1 MSKEDFI
8 QLNKNQ
14 EEKMLLSENQE
25 KNVKVFANPRNVAA
39 GSLRQKNI
47 NLVHERNLQI
57 YIFNIQKSDIEFE
70 THEEGLDFAK
80 KQGFVVNKF
89 VKKVNNIKEA
99 IDKVKE
105 IGNERSN
112 LSYLIDGAVIK
123 VNNLKDREILGVT
136 AKYPKWAVAYKYPPE
151 KVEAFIKEIKCNV
164 GRTGVITPLAIFK
177 EPKLVDGSSISKAT
191 LHNLDIIR
199 KKDIK
204 IGDVVLIQKA
214 GDVIPEVVE
223 VLKER
228 RTGKEKE
235 FNMPIYCPECN
246 SEVDINN
253 NIYKC
258 INIDC
263 PAILERSIIHFVS
276 RDCMNIKGLGEK
288 IVNQL
293 LETGKIKDISDLYG
307 LTVDD
312 LTEVRENARGL
323 QKNNDDSI
331 LNVDENKDNEH
342 NLFNLIENKEKSSKD
357 KVKKVEK
364 KVWENNLINA
374 INESKER
381 PLENILAGLNIEGLG
396 VNAAKKITKKIDNID
411 DIINAS
417 YEKLI
422 EVEDIGNIVANNII
436 QFFSRK
442 ENAELINKL
451 KERGV
456 KFINNQ
462 ENSKKS
468 EKLIDKK
475 FVVTGTF
482 SIKRNEMK
490 KIVEE
495 NAGIIVNGIT
505 SQVDYLI
512 VGENAGSKLEKAK
525 EKGIS
530 IINEEEFFDMIK
542 S

>member
-342 NLFNLIENKEKSSKD
+342 NLFNFIENKEKSSKD
-357 KVKKVEK
+357 KVKKAEK

-396 VNAAKKITKKIDNID
+396 VNAAKKITKRIDNID

-417 YEKLI
+417 YEELI

-482 SIKRNEMK
+482 SIKRNEIK

-495 NAGIIVNGIT
+495 NSGIIVNGIS

>member
-70 THEEGLDFAK
+70 THEEGLNFAK

-228 RTGKEKE
+228 RTGKEKK
-235 FNMPIYCPECN
+235 FNMPVYCPECN

-276 RDCMNIKGLGEK
+276 RDCMNIKGLGKK

-293 LETGKIKDISDLYG
+293 LETGKIKDISDLYE
-307 LTVDD
+307 LTVDE
-312 LTEVRENARGL
+312 LTEVREKARGL
-323 QKNNDDSI
+323 QKNNDDSV
-331 LNVDENKDNEH
+331 LNVDENKDKQH
-342 NLFNLIENKEKSSKD
+342 DLFDLIENKGKSSKN
-357 KVKKVEK
+357 KLKKAEK
-364 KVWENNLINA
+364 KVWENNLITA

-396 VNAAKKITKKIDNID
+396 VNAAKKITKRINNID

-417 YEKLI
+417 YEELI

-462 ENSKKS
+462 EKSKKS

-482 SIKRNEMK
+482 SIKRNEIK

-495 NAGIIVNGIT
+495 NAGIIVNGIS

-525 EKGIS
+525 EKGIR

>member
-357 KVKKVEK
+357 KVKKAEK

-396 VNAAKKITKKIDNID
+396 VNAAKKITKRIDNID

-417 YEKLI
+417 YEELI

-482 SIKRNEMK
+482 SIKRNDIK

-495 NAGIIVNGIT
+495 NAGIIVNGIS

>member
-25 KNVKVFANPRNVAA
+25 KNVKIFANPRNVAA

-276 RDCMNIKGLGEK
+276 RECMNIKGLGEK

-396 VNAAKKITKKIDNID
+396 VNAAKKITKRIDNID

-417 YEKLI
+417 YEELI

-482 SIKRNEMK
+482 SIKRNEIK

-495 NAGIIVNGIT
+495 NSGIIVNGIS

-525 EKGIS
+525 EKGIR

>member
-14 EEKMLLSENQE
+14 EEKMLLSKNQE
-25 KNVKVFANPRNVAA
+25 KSVKVFANPRNVAA

-99 IDKVKE
+99 IDKIKE

-293 LETGKIKDISDLYG
+293 LETGKIKDISDLYE
-307 LTVDD
+307 LTVDE

-323 QKNNDDSI
+323 QKNDDDSA
-331 LNVDENKDNEH
+331 LNVDKNNDNQHDLFDFVENM
-342 NLFNLIENKEKSSKD
+342 EKSSKN
-357 KVKKVEK
+357 KCKKTEK
-364 KVWENNLINA
+364 KVWENNLITA

-396 VNAAKKITKKIDNID
+396 VNAAKKITKRIDNID

-417 YEKLI
+417 YEELI

-482 SIKRNEMK
+482 SIKRNDIK

-495 NAGIIVNGIT
+495 NAGIIVNGIS

>member
-14 EEKMLLSENQE
+14 EEKMLLSKNQE
-25 KNVKVFANPRNVAA
+25 KSVKVFANPRNVAA

-89 VKKVNNIKEA
+89 VKKVNNIREA

-293 LETGKIKDISDLYG
+293 LETGKIKDISDLYE
-307 LTVDD
+307 LTVDE

-323 QKNNDDSI
+323 QKNDDDSA
-331 LNVDENKDNEH
+331 LNVDKNNDNQHDLFDFVENM
-342 NLFNLIENKEKSSKD
+342 EKSSKN
-357 KVKKVEK
+357 KCKKTEK
-364 KVWENNLINA
+364 KVWENNLITA

-396 VNAAKKITKKIDNID
+396 VNAAKKITKRIDNID

-417 YEKLI
+417 YEELI

-442 ENAELINKL
+442 ENTELINKL

-482 SIKRNEMK
+482 SIKRNEIK

-495 NAGIIVNGIT
+495 NAGIIVNGIS

>member
-89 VKKVNNIKEA
+89 VKKVNNIREA
-99 IDKVKE
+99 IDKIKE

-123 VNNLKDREILGVT
+123 VNNLKDREILGST

-342 NLFNLIENKEKSSKD
+342 NLFNFIENKEKSSKD
-357 KVKKVEK
+357 KVKKAEK

-396 VNAAKKITKKIDNID
+396 VNAAKKITKRIDNID

-417 YEKLI
+417 YEELI

-482 SIKRNEMK
+482 SIKRNDIK

-495 NAGIIVNGIT
+495 NAGIIVNGIS

>member
-70 THEEGLDFAK
+70 THEEGLEFAK

-89 VKKVNNIKEA
+89 VKKVNNIREA

-105 IGNERSN
+105 IGNERPN

-228 RTGKEKE
+228 RVGKEKE

-307 LTVDD
+307 LTVED

-323 QKNNDDSI
+323 QKNNDDSVV
-331 LNVDENKDNEH
+331 NVDGNKDNQH
-342 NLFNLIENKEKSSKD
+342 DLFDFVENIEKSSKN
-357 KVKKVEK
+357 KLKKAEK
-364 KVWENNLINA
+364 KVWENNLITA

-396 VNAAKKITKKIDNID
+396 VNAAKKITKRINNID

-417 YEKLI
+417 YEELI

-456 KFINNQ
+456 KFVNNQ

-482 SIKRNEMK
+482 SIKRNEIK

-495 NAGIIVNGIT
+495 NAGIIVNGIS

>member
-99 IDKVKE
+99 IDKIKE

-342 NLFNLIENKEKSSKD
+342 NLFNFIENKEKSSKD
-357 KVKKVEK
+357 KVKKAEK

-396 VNAAKKITKKIDNID
+396 VNAAKKITKRIDNID

-417 YEKLI
+417 YEELI

-482 SIKRNEMK
+482 SIKRNEIK

-495 NAGIIVNGIT
+495 NSGIIVNGIS

>member
-14 EEKMLLSENQE
+14 EEKMLLSKNQE
-25 KNVKVFANPRNVAA
+25 KSVKVFANPRNVAA

-89 VKKVNNIKEA
+89 VKKVNNIREA
-99 IDKVKE
+99 IDKIKE

-123 VNNLKDREILGVT
+123 VNNLKDREILGST

-293 LETGKIKDISDLYG
+293 LETGKIKDISDLYE
-307 LTVDD
+307 LTVDE

-323 QKNNDDSI
+323 QKNDDASA
-331 LNVDENKDNEH
+331 LNVDKNNDNQHDLFDFVENM
-342 NLFNLIENKEKSSKD
+342 EKSSKN
-357 KVKKVEK
+357 KCKKTEK
-364 KVWENNLINA
+364 KVWENNLITA

-396 VNAAKKITKKIDNID
+396 VNAAKKITKRIDNID

-417 YEKLI
+417 YEELI

-482 SIKRNEMK
+482 SIKRNEIK

-495 NAGIIVNGIT
+495 NSGIIVNGIS

>member
-70 THEEGLDFAK
+70 THEEGLNFAK

-99 IDKVKE
+99 IDKIKE

-136 AKYPKWAVAYKYPPE
+136 AKYPKWAVAYKYTPE

-246 SEVDINN
+246 SELDINN

-293 LETGKIKDISDLYG
+293 LETGKIKDISDLYE

-323 QKNNDDSI
+323 QKNNDDSVI
-331 LNVDENKDNEH
+331 NVDENEDKQHD
-342 NLFNLIENKEKSSKD
+342 LFDLVENKEKSSKN
-357 KVKKVEK
+357 KLKKAEK
-364 KVWENNLINA
+364 KVWENNLITA

-396 VNAAKKITKKIDNID
+396 VNAAKKITKRINNID

-417 YEKLI
+417 YEELI

-442 ENAELINKL
+442 ENTELINKL

-456 KFINNQ
+456 KFVNNQ
-462 ENSKKS
+462 EKSKKS

-482 SIKRNEMK
+482 SIKRNEIK

-495 NAGIIVNGIT
+495 NSGIIVNGIS

-525 EKGIS
+525 EKGIR

>member
-57 YIFNIQKSDIEFE
+57 YIFNIQKSDIEFK

-342 NLFNLIENKEKSSKD
+342 NLFNLIENKEKNSKD

-396 VNAAKKITKKIDNID
+396 VNAAKKITKRINNID

-417 YEKLI
+417 YEELI

-456 KFINNQ
+456 KFVNNQ
-462 ENSKKS
+462 EKSKKS

-482 SIKRNEMK
+482 SIKRNEIK

-495 NAGIIVNGIT
+495 NAGIIVNGIS

-525 EKGIS
+525 EKGIR

>member
-14 EEKMLLSENQE
+14 EEKMLLSKNQE
-25 KNVKVFANPRNVAA
+25 KSVKVFANPRNVAA

-89 VKKVNNIKEA
+89 VKKVNNIREA

-293 LETGKIKDISDLYG
+293 LETGKIKDISDLYE
-307 LTVDD
+307 LTVDE

-323 QKNNDDSI
+323 QKNDDDSA
-331 LNVDENKDNEH
+331 LNVDKNNDNQHDLFDFVENM
-342 NLFNLIENKEKSSKD
+342 EKSSKN
-357 KVKKVEK
+357 KCKKTEK
-364 KVWENNLINA
+364 KVWENNLITA

-396 VNAAKKITKKIDNID
+396 VNAAKKITKRIDNID

-417 YEKLI
+417 YEELI

-482 SIKRNEMK
+482 SIKRNDIK

-495 NAGIIVNGIT
+495 NAGIIVNGIS

>member
-25 KNVKVFANPRNVAA
+25 KNVKIFANPRNVAA

-164 GRTGVITPLAIFK
+164 GRTGIITPLAIFK

-235 FNMPIYCPECN
+235 FNMPVYCPECN

-396 VNAAKKITKKIDNID
+396 VNAAKKITKRIDNID

-417 YEKLI
+417 YEELI

>member
-70 THEEGLDFAK
+70 THEEGLNFAK

-89 VKKVNNIKEA
+89 VKKVNNIREA

-105 IGNERSN
+105 IGNERPN

-293 LETGKIKDISDLYG
+293 LETGKIKDISDLYE

-323 QKNNDDSI
+323 QKNNDDYVI
-331 LNVDENKDNEH
+331 NVDENEDKQHD
-342 NLFNLIENKEKSSKD
+342 LFDLVENKEKSFKN
-357 KVKKVEK
+357 KLKKAEK
-364 KVWENNLINA
+364 KVWENNLITA
-374 INESKER
+374 INESKKR

-396 VNAAKKITKKIDNID
+396 VNAAKKITKRIDNID

-417 YEKLI
+417 YEELI

-482 SIKRNEMK
+482 SIKRNDIK

-495 NAGIIVNGIT
+495 NAGIIVNGIS

>member
-235 FNMPIYCPECN
+235 FNMPVYCPECN

-396 VNAAKKITKKIDNID
+396 VNAAKKITKRIDNID

-417 YEKLI
+417 YEELI

>member
-89 VKKVNNIKEA
+89 VKKVNNIREA

-276 RDCMNIKGLGEK
+276 RECMNIKGLGEK

-323 QKNNDDSI
+323 QKNNDDSV

-396 VNAAKKITKKIDNID
+396 VNAAKKITKRINNID

-417 YEKLI
+417 YEELI

-482 SIKRNEMK
+482 SIKRNDIK

-495 NAGIIVNGIT
+495 NAGIIVNGIS

>member
-89 VKKVNNIKEA
+89 VKKVNNIREA
-99 IDKVKE
+99 IDKIKE

-123 VNNLKDREILGVT
+123 VNNLKDREILGST

-342 NLFNLIENKEKSSKD
+342 NLFNFIENKEKSSKD
-357 KVKKVEK
+357 KVKKAEK

-396 VNAAKKITKKIDNID
+396 VNAAKKITKRIDNID

-417 YEKLI
+417 YEELI

-482 SIKRNEMK
+482 SIKRNEIK

-495 NAGIIVNGIT
+495 NSGIIVNGIS

>member
-70 THEEGLDFAK
+70 THEEGLYFAK

-323 QKNNDDSI
+323 QKNNDDSV

-342 NLFNLIENKEKSSKD
+342 NLFDLVENKEKSSKD

-396 VNAAKKITKKIDNID
+396 VNAAKKITKRIDNID

-482 SIKRNEMK
+482 SIKRNDIK

-495 NAGIIVNGIT
+495 NAGIIVNGI
-505 SQVDYLI
+505 SLQVDYLI

>member
-235 FNMPIYCPECN
+235 FNMPVYCPECN

-293 LETGKIKDISDLYG
+293 LETGKIKDISDLYE

-323 QKNNDDSI
+323 QKNNDDYVI
-331 LNVDENKDNEH
+331 NVDENEDKQND
-342 NLFNLIENKEKSSKD
+342 LFDLVENKEKSSKN
-357 KVKKVEK
+357 KLKKAEK
-364 KVWENNLINA
+364 KVWENNLITA

-396 VNAAKKITKKIDNID
+396 VNAAKKITKRINNID

-417 YEKLI
+417 YEELI

-442 ENAELINKL
+442 ENTELINKL

-456 KFINNQ
+456 KFVNNQ
-462 ENSKKS
+462 EKSKKS

>member
-246 SEVDINN
+246 SELDINN

-293 LETGKIKDISDLYG
+293 LETGKIKDISDLYE

-323 QKNNDDSI
+323 QKNNDDYVI
-331 LNVDENKDNEH
+331 NVDENEDKQHD
-342 NLFNLIENKEKSSKD
+342 LFDLVENKEKSSKN
-357 KVKKVEK
+357 KLKKAEK
-364 KVWENNLINA
+364 KVWENNLITA

-396 VNAAKKITKKIDNID
+396 VNAAKKITKRINNID

-417 YEKLI
+417 YEELI

-442 ENAELINKL
+442 ENTELINKL

-456 KFINNQ
+456 KFVNNQ
-462 ENSKKS
+462 EKSKKS

-482 SIKRNEMK
+482 SIKRNDIK

-495 NAGIIVNGIT
+495 NSGIIVNGIS

>member
-1 MSKEDFI
+1 
-8 QLNKNQ
+8 
-14 EEKMLLSENQE
+14 
-25 KNVKVFANPRNVAA
+25 
-39 GSLRQKNI
+39 
-47 NLVHERNLQI
+47 
-57 YIFNIQKSDIEFE
+57 
-70 THEEGLDFAK
+70 
-80 KQGFVVNKF
+80 
-89 VKKVNNIKEA
+89 
-99 IDKVKE
+99 
-105 IGNERSN
+105 
-112 LSYLIDGAVIK
+112 
-123 VNNLKDREILGVT
+123 
-136 AKYPKWAVAYKYPPE
+136 
-151 KVEAFIKEIKCNV
+151 
-164 GRTGVITPLAIFK
+164 
-177 EPKLVDGSSISKAT
+177 
-191 LHNLDIIR
+191 
-199 KKDIK
+199 
-204 IGDVVLIQKA
+204 
-214 GDVIPEVVE
+214 
-223 VLKER
+223 
-228 RTGKEKE
+228 
-235 FNMPIYCPECN
+235 
-246 SEVDINN
+246 
-253 NIYKC
+253 
-258 INIDC
+258 
-263 PAILERSIIHFVS
+263 
-276 RDCMNIKGLGEK
+276 MNIKGLGEK

-293 LETGKIKDISDLYG
+293 LETGKIKDISDLYE
-307 LTVDD
+307 LTVDE

-323 QKNNDDSI
+323 QKNDDDSA
-331 LNVDENKDNEH
+331 LNVDKNNDNQHDLFDFVENM
-342 NLFNLIENKEKSSKD
+342 EKSSKN
-357 KVKKVEK
+357 KCKKTEK
-364 KVWENNLINA
+364 KVWENNLITA

-396 VNAAKKITKKIDNID
+396 VNAAKKITKRIDNID

-417 YEKLI
+417 YEELI

-482 SIKRNEMK
+482 SIKRNDIK

-495 NAGIIVNGIT
+495 NAGIIVNGIS

>member
-89 VKKVNNIKEA
+89 VKKVNNIREA

-293 LETGKIKDISDLYG
+293 LETGKIKDISDLYE
-307 LTVDD
+307 LTVDE

-323 QKNNDDSI
+323 QKNDDDSA
-331 LNVDENKDNEH
+331 LNVDKNNDNQHDLFDFVENM
-342 NLFNLIENKEKSSKD
+342 EKSSKN
-357 KVKKVEK
+357 KCKKTEK
-364 KVWENNLINA
+364 KVWENNLITA

-396 VNAAKKITKKIDNID
+396 VNAAKKITKRIDNID

-417 YEKLI
+417 YEELI

-482 SIKRNEMK
+482 SIKRNDIK

-495 NAGIIVNGIT
+495 NAGIIVNGIS

>member
-25 KNVKVFANPRNVAA
+25 KNVKIFANPRNVAA

-70 THEEGLDFAK
+70 THEEGLNFAK

-99 IDKVKE
+99 IDKIKE

-396 VNAAKKITKKIDNID
+396 VNAAKKITKRIDNID

-417 YEKLI
+417 YEELI

>member
-70 THEEGLDFAK
+70 THEEGLNFAK

-357 KVKKVEK
+357 RVKKTEK

-396 VNAAKKITKKIDNID
+396 VNAAKKITKRIDNID

-417 YEKLI
+417 YEELI

-482 SIKRNEMK
+482 SIKRNEIK

-495 NAGIIVNGIT
+495 NAGIVVNGIS

>member
-70 THEEGLDFAK
+70 THEEGLYFAK

-323 QKNNDDSI
+323 QKNNDDSV

-342 NLFNLIENKEKSSKD
+342 NLFDLVENKEKSSKD

-396 VNAAKKITKKIDNID
+396 VNAAKKITKRIDNID

-482 SIKRNEMK
+482 SIKRNEIK

-495 NAGIIVNGIT
+495 NAGIIVNGIS

-525 EKGIS
+525 EKGIR

>member
-89 VKKVNNIKEA
+89 VKKVNNIREA
-99 IDKVKE
+99 IDKIKE

-123 VNNLKDREILGVT
+123 VNNLKDREILGST

-342 NLFNLIENKEKSSKD
+342 NLFNFIENKEKSSKD
-357 KVKKVEK
+357 KVKKAEK
-364 KVWENNLINA
+364 KVWENNLINS

-396 VNAAKKITKKIDNID
+396 VNAAKKITKRIDNID

-417 YEKLI
+417 YEELI

-482 SIKRNEMK
+482 SIKRNEIK

-495 NAGIIVNGIT
+495 NSGIIVNGIS

>member
-99 IDKVKE
+99 IDKIKE

-293 LETGKIKDISDLYG
+293 LETGKIKDISDLYE

-323 QKNNDDSI
+323 QKNNDDYVI
-331 LNVDENKDNEH
+331 NVDENEDKQHD
-342 NLFNLIENKEKSSKD
+342 LFDLVENKEKSSKD
-357 KVKKVEK
+357 KVKKAEK

-396 VNAAKKITKKIDNID
+396 VNAAKKITKRIDNID

-417 YEKLI
+417 YEELI

-482 SIKRNEMK
+482 SIKRNEIK

-495 NAGIIVNGIT
+495 NSGIIVNGIS

>member
-14 EEKMLLSENQE
+14 EEQMLLSENQE

-99 IDKVKE
+99 IDKIKE

-293 LETGKIKDISDLYG
+293 LETGKIKDISDLYE

-323 QKNNDDSI
+323 QKNNDDYVI
-331 LNVDENKDNEH
+331 NVDENEDKQHD
-342 NLFNLIENKEKSSKD
+342 LFDLVENKEKSSKN
-357 KVKKVEK
+357 KLKKAEK
-364 KVWENNLINA
+364 KVWENNLITA

-396 VNAAKKITKKIDNID
+396 VNAAKKITKRINNID

-417 YEKLI
+417 YEELI

-482 SIKRNEMK
+482 SIKRNDIK

-495 NAGIIVNGIT
+495 NAGIIVNGIS

>member
-293 LETGKIKDISDLYG
+293 LETGKIKDISDLYE

-323 QKNNDDSI
+323 QKNNDDYVI
-331 LNVDENKDNEH
+331 NVDENEDKQHD
-342 NLFNLIENKEKSSKD
+342 LFDLVENKEKSSKN
-357 KVKKVEK
+357 KLKKAEK
-364 KVWENNLINA
+364 KVWENNLITA

-396 VNAAKKITKKIDNID
+396 VNAAKKITKRINNID

-417 YEKLI
+417 YEELI

-482 SIKRNEMK
+482 SIKRNDIK

>member
-70 THEEGLDFAK
+70 THEEGLNFAK

-99 IDKVKE
+99 IDKIKE

-246 SEVDINN
+246 SEVDIKN

-342 NLFNLIENKEKSSKD
+342 NLFNLIENKEKNSKD

-396 VNAAKKITKKIDNID
+396 VNAAKKITKRINNID

-417 YEKLI
+417 YEELI

-456 KFINNQ
+456 KFVNNQ
-462 ENSKKS
+462 EKSKKS

-482 SIKRNEMK
+482 SIKRNEIK

-495 NAGIIVNGIT
+495 NAGIIVNGIS

-525 EKGIS
+525 EKGIR

>member
-14 EEKMLLSENQE
+14 EEKMLLSKNQE
-25 KNVKVFANPRNVAA
+25 KSVKVFANPRNVAA

-89 VKKVNNIKEA
+89 VKKVNNIREA

-293 LETGKIKDISDLYG
+293 LETGKIKDISDLYE
-307 LTVDD
+307 LTVDE

-323 QKNNDDSI
+323 QKNDDDSA
-331 LNVDENKDNEH
+331 LNVDKNNDNQHDLFDFVENM
-342 NLFNLIENKEKSSKD
+342 EKSSKN
-357 KVKKVEK
+357 KCKKTEK
-364 KVWENNLINA
+364 KVWENNLITA

-396 VNAAKKITKKIDNID
+396 VNAAKKITKRINNID

-417 YEKLI
+417 YEELI

-442 ENAELINKL
+442 ENTELINKL

-456 KFINNQ
+456 KFVNNQ
-462 ENSKKS
+462 EKSKKS

-482 SIKRNEMK
+482 SIKRNDIK

-495 NAGIIVNGIT
+495 NAGIIVNGIS

>member
-89 VKKVNNIKEA
+89 VKKVNNIREA
-99 IDKVKE
+99 IDKIKE

-123 VNNLKDREILGVT
+123 VNNLKDREILGST

-191 LHNLDIIR
+191 LHNLDIII

-342 NLFNLIENKEKSSKD
+342 NLFNFIENKEKSSKD
-357 KVKKVEK
+357 KVKKAEK

-396 VNAAKKITKKIDNID
+396 VNAAKKITKRIDNIY

-417 YEKLI
+417 YEELI

-482 SIKRNEMK
+482 SIKRNEIK

-495 NAGIIVNGIT
+495 NSGIIVNGIS

>member
-89 VKKVNNIKEA
+89 VKKVNNIREA

-246 SEVDINN
+246 SELDINN

-342 NLFNLIENKEKSSKD
+342 NLFNLIENKEKNSKD

-396 VNAAKKITKKIDNID
+396 VNAAKKITKRIDNID

-417 YEKLI
+417 YEELI

-442 ENAELINKL
+442 ENTELINKL

-456 KFINNQ
+456 KFVNNQ
-462 ENSKKS
+462 EKSKKS

-482 SIKRNEMK
+482 SIKRNEIK

-495 NAGIIVNGIT
+495 NAGIIVNGIS

>member
-293 LETGKIKDISDLYG
+293 LETGKIKDISDLYE

-323 QKNNDDSI
+323 QKNNDDYVI
-331 LNVDENKDNEH
+331 NVDENEDKQND
-342 NLFNLIENKEKSSKD
+342 LFDLVENKEKSSKN
-357 KVKKVEK
+357 KLKKAEK
-364 KVWENNLINA
+364 KVWENNLITA

-396 VNAAKKITKKIDNID
+396 VNAAKKITKRINNID

-417 YEKLI
+417 YEELI

-442 ENAELINKL
+442 ENTELINKL

-456 KFINNQ
+456 KFVNNQ
-462 ENSKKS
+462 EKSKKS

-482 SIKRNEMK
+482 SIKRNDIK

-495 NAGIIVNGIT
+495 NSGIIVNGIS

>member
-25 KNVKVFANPRNVAA
+25 KNVKIFANPRNVAA

-47 NLVHERNLQI
+47 NLVNERNLQI

-164 GRTGVITPLAIFK
+164 GRTGIITPLAIFK

-396 VNAAKKITKKIDNID
+396 VNAAKKITKRIDNID

-417 YEKLI
+417 YEELI

>member
-164 GRTGVITPLAIFK
+164 GRTGIITPLAIFK

-293 LETGKIKDISDLYG
+293 LETGKIKDISDLYE

-312 LTEVRENARGL
+312 LTEVREKARGL
-323 QKNNDDSI
+323 QKNNDDYVI
-331 LNVDENKDNEH
+331 NVDENEDKQHD
-342 NLFNLIENKEKSSKD
+342 LFDLVENKEKSSKN
-357 KVKKVEK
+357 KLKKAEK
-364 KVWENNLINA
+364 KVWENNLITA

-396 VNAAKKITKKIDNID
+396 VNAAKKITKRINNID

-417 YEKLI
+417 YEELI

-442 ENAELINKL
+442 ENTELINKL

-456 KFINNQ
+456 KFVNNQ
-462 ENSKKS
+462 EKSKKS

-482 SIKRNEMK
+482 SIKRNDIK

-495 NAGIIVNGIT
+495 NSGIIVNGIS

>member
-89 VKKVNNIKEA
+89 VKKVNNIREA
-99 IDKVKE
+99 IDKIKE

-123 VNNLKDREILGVT
+123 VNNLKDREILGST

-288 IVNQL
+288 IVNLL

-342 NLFNLIENKEKSSKD
+342 NLFNFIENKEKSSKD
-357 KVKKVEK
+357 KVKKAEK

-396 VNAAKKITKKIDNID
+396 VNAAKKITKRIDNID

-417 YEKLI
+417 YEELI

-482 SIKRNEMK
+482 SIKRNEIK

-495 NAGIIVNGIT
+495 NSGIIVNGIS

>member
-89 VKKVNNIKEA
+89 VKKVNNIREA
-99 IDKVKE
+99 IDKIKE

-123 VNNLKDREILGVT
+123 VNNLKDREILGST

-342 NLFNLIENKEKSSKD
+342 NLFNFIENKEKSSKD
-357 KVKKVEK
+357 KVKKAEK

-396 VNAAKKITKKIDNID
+396 VNAAKKITKRIDNID

-417 YEKLI
+417 YEELI

-482 SIKRNEMK
+482 SIKRNEIK

-495 NAGIIVNGIT
+495 NSGIIVNGIS

-512 VGENAGSKLEKAK
+512 VGENAGSKLEEAK